1 MNKIKKIAIFT
12 GNRAEFGLLSP
23 IIRSLID
30 VKKFDVKIIASGSH
44 LEKNYGST
52 IKEIKENGFKIYSQ
66 IKLNYPKDKKNTT
79 SLAISDGAKQISKVL
94 FKLKPDLFI
103 VYADSVEGFAAVI
116 ASTQMNIVTAH
127 IEGGDLTQGGALDD
141 SVRHAMSKLSH
152 IHFTSNKSAKDRLI
166 KLGEEKWRVFNVG
179 FAAIDLF
186 KKNTYA
192 SSNEIIKKFKIDISK
207 PIILFTQHPITTNY
221 TESEKEIS
229 PSLKALNKIAKL
241 NYNIIITYPN
251 NDIGSLKI
259 INKIKKIKNRK
270 IKIYNSIGSFYYHGI
285 LNLNKL
291 KIQKVVCVGNS
302 SSGIKETPYFKCPTV
317 NIGTRQDGRLRAN
330 NVIDVNYN
338 ANEIYLAIIR
348 SINDV
353 SFQDKINKTH
363 NPYDGGNTG
372 KNIANILKKLNF
384 DIKKILNKQMTY

>member
-1 MNKIKKIAIFT
+1 M
-12 GNRAEFGLLSP
+12 
-23 IIRSLID
+23 
-30 VKKFDVKIIASGSH
+30 
-44 LEKNYGST
+44 
-52 IKEIKENGFKIYSQ
+52 
-66 IKLNYPKDKKNTT
+66 
-79 SLAISDGAKQISKVL
+79 
-94 FKLKPDLFI
+94 
-103 VYADSVEGFAAVI
+103 
-116 ASTQMNIVTAH
+116 
-127 IEGGDLTQGGALDD
+127 
-141 SVRHAMSKLSH
+141 
-152 IHFTSNKSAKDRLI
+152 
-166 KLGEEKWRVFNVG
+166 
-179 FAAIDLF
+179 
-186 KKNTYA
+186 
-192 SSNEIIKKFKIDISK
+192 
-207 PIILFTQHPITTNY
+207 
-221 TESEKEIS
+221 
-229 PSLKALNKIAKL
+229 KALNKIAKL

>member
-103 VYADSVEGFAAVI
+103 VYADRFEGFAAVI

-127 IEGGDLTQGGALDD
+127 IEGGDLAQGGALDD

>member
-44 LEKNYGST
+44 LEKNFGST

-79 SLAISDGAKQISKVL
+79 PLAISDGVKQISKVL
-94 FKLKPDLFI
+94 FKLKPELFI
-103 VYADSVEGFAAVI
+103 VYADRFEGFAAVI

-192 SSNEIIKKFKIDISK
+192 SSNEIIKKFKIDINK

-270 IKIYNSIGSFYYHGI
+270 IKVYNSIGSFYYHGI

-338 ANEIYLAIIR
+338 ANEIYMAIIR

-353 SFQDKINKTH
+353 SFQNKINKTH

-384 DIKKILNKQMTY
+384 NIKKILNKQMTY

>member
-103 VYADSVEGFAAVI
+103 VYADRFEGFAAVI